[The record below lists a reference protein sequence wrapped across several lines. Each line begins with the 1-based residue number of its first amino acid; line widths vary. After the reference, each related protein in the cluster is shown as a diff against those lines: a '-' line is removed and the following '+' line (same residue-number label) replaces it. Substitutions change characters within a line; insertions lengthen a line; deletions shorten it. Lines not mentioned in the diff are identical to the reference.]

1 MRKWKGFAKKSLK
14 IFGVVEYF
22 IFRKTL
28 SEKYPECDR
37 GRCQSQLENVFFF
50 FSMNMW
56 SYELDDFI

>member
-50 FSMNMW
+50 SMNMW